1 MDDSAA
7 LAPRFRF
14 RFSAIFT
21 DSRIFQIL
29 SLGILFAGGVWF
41 RDFSLRPAQIV
52 LTFAA
57 ALATQRLTW
66 RFYPLAARSYRSAI
80 ITSLS
85 VTLLLRADSL
95 FVHPMAAAAAIGS
108 KSLIRVRGK
117 HLFNP
122 ATFGVIFALVT
133 LPGTWVSAGQWGHDV
148 ALAGWLVALGV
159 LVTERARRGDI
170 SWSFLAFHL
179 GTIALRVAWL
189 GQRFAVWEH
198 QLSNG
203 ALLLFAFFM
212 ISDPMT
218 GPNHRWGRLSHSALV
233 AAIAYWWQFR
243 LYSTNGLIW
252 ALFVAAP
259 MVPVWDLIWR
269 APKFEWNHEGENHG
283 ADRLEA
289 SDSTADRRGAD
300 ARGVLRAA

>member
-14 RFSAIFT
+14 RFSGLFA
-21 DSRIFQIL
+21 DARMFQIL
-29 SLGILFAGGVWF
+29 ALGVLFAAGVWL

-57 ALATQRLTW
+57 ALVTQRLTW
-66 RFYPLAARSYRSAI
+66 RFYPPKARSYRSTI
-80 ITSLS
+80 ITALSL
-85 VTLLLRADSL
+85 TLLLRADDL
-95 FVHPMAAAAAIGS
+95 LIHPIAAAAAIGS
-108 KSLIRVRGK
+108 KSLIRFRGK

-122 ATFGVIFALVT
+122 AAFGVIFALIA
-133 LPGTWVSAGQWGHDV
+133 LPHTWVSAGQWGQDV
-148 ALAGWLVALGV
+148 ALAGWLVALGA

-170 SWSFLAFHL
+170 SWSFLVFYL
-179 GTIALRVAWL
+179 GATALRVAWL

-218 GPNHRWGRLSHSALV
+218 GPNHRWGRLAQSALV
-233 AAIAYWWQFR
+233 AAIAYWWQFHF
-243 LYSTNGLIW
+243 YSTNGLIW
-252 ALFVAAP
+252 ALVVAAP
-259 MVPVWDLIWR
+259 MVPVWDLVWR
-269 APKFEWNHEGENHG
+269 APKFEWNEGENHG
-283 ADRLEA
+283 PDRLEA
-289 SDSTADRRGAD
+289 SAHPADRNGAD